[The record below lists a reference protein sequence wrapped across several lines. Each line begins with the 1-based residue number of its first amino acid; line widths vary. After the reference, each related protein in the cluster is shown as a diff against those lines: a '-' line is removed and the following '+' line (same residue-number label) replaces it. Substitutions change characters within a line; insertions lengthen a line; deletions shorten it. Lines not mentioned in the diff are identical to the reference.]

1 MHRLFKMKEELSMAL
16 YNTFNLLLQ
25 TSIGSGLH
33 ASVLDSCYNI
43 CQQIEKVEK
52 ICTPGNGK
60 LRKNL
65 LLALNFNLNKP
76 HGHAQD

>member
-60 LRKNL
+60 LRKKST
-65 LLALNFNLNKP
+65 FSP
-76 HGHAQD
+76 